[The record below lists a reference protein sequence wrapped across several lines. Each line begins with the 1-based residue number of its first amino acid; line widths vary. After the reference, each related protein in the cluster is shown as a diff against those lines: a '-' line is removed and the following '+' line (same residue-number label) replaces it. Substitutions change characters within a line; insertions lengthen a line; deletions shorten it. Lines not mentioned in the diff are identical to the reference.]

1 MPANNPNL
9 YITALARF
17 AAMHKISRSSIC
29 ANTSNIK
36 PNENTLEMFESVLN
50 KFSAVEQGKQLL
62 VQRRNDIL
70 AQIQNDIP
78 KIIMKFSRKRLL
90 RKLGFQ
96 DIDLSNMYFPKYTFQ
111 YTSSG
116 GNSSFAYDIV
126 MVFQIWRNLYNIC
139 LIPSSSRS
147 LPQGSVHWWLRRCV
161 NPLNSVTI
169 ILVKNVASVLRKSHT
184 CCWRSTI
191 SSPSQKAVW
200 PV

>member
-1 MPANNPNL
+1 MCK
-9 YITALARF
+9 YF
-17 AAMHKISRSSIC
+17 
-29 ANTSNIK
+29 NIK

-62 VQRRNDIL
+62 VQQRNDIL

-126 MVFQIWRNLYNIC
+126 MDIPNLEKFVQYLSDTIKFKKSAAGQRALMTPALRESIKQRDHYTCQKCGVSVEEEPHLLLEIDHIVPISKGGMTSVDNLQTLC
-139 LIPSSSRS
+139 WKCNRS
-147 LPQGSVHWWLRRCV
+147 KGAKLLD
-161 NPLNSVTI
+161 
-169 ILVKNVASVLRKSHT
+169 
-184 CCWRSTI
+184 
-191 SSPSQKAVW
+191 
-200 PV
+200 